1 MKRFKP
7 IINKVIDDH
16 VNSGQWHSDDPSRND
31 SSCVLEALLAE
42 YGIDAAV
49 DALKR
54 QGFAGDYRYLIKPLY
69 EEAIL
74 RRSNRT
80 A

>member
-7 IINKVIDDH
+7 IIDAVIDDQITI
-16 VNSGQWHSDDPSRND
+16 GQRGSDDPSRND
-31 SSCVLEALLAE
+31 ASCVLEALLAE
-42 YGIDAAV
+42 YGIEAAV